1 MKMLNTDRHN
11 DLKKFAQALM
21 LVKLGKIVNLNEI
34 ILLEFGGNHVVVDYL
49 LFQIGKFDYCYR
61 NHKLTVREHVVEAW

>member
-1 MKMLNTDRHN
+1 MLNTDRHN

-49 LFQIGKFDYCYR
+49 MFQIGKFDYIYR
-61 NHKLTVREHVVEAW
+61 EHKLTMSEHKVYEW